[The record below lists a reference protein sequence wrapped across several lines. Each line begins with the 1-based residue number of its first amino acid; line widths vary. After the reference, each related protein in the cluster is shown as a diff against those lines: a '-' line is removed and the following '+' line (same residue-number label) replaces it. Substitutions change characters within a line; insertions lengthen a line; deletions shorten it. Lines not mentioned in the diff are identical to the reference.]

1 MNKNKNSIE
10 VNDLGISFTNHNLK
24 PSVFSLLKKPIHT
37 SKETGYVFRHLNF
50 TVKKG
55 KVLGIIG
62 RNGCGKTTLLKI
74 ISRVLFPSEGNV
86 KVYGSVASLLGVG
99 TGFHDNYT
107 GRENIILNG
116 QLLGVKKS
124 KIEQKIDE
132 IIDFSELGNKVED
145 QVRTYSSGMKARLA
159 FSVATLLDADT
170 IILDEILSVGDAG
183 FQAKCLN
190 VIEELKN
197 KGKTIIIVSHSMGS
211 IERFCDR
218 AILIQNGSITADGD
232 PFDITANYLNQF
244 KPPDEKTPILER
256 TDRFGNA
263 RVQITDIKFKSKGSD
278 VFGVLTS
285 GEDMTVK
292 IKYEVKDSITPKNLE
307 IGVSVKD
314 RRGLQ
319 IVRFSTDAHDLMIK
333 CKKNNGSFSVLVKR
347 LRLTPGI
354 YTGGFRLVAD
364 DEVADHIPNAFKFE
378 VLEGSFFETGKYND
392 WAPVYLDH
400 QFIDI

>member
-1 MNKNKNSIE
+1 MNKNENSIE
-10 VNDLGISFTNHNLK
+10 VNNLGISFTNHNLK
-24 PSVFSLLKKPIHT
+24 PSVISLLNKPKNI
-37 SKETGYVFRHLNF
+37 SKETGWVFRHINF

-55 KVLGIIG
+55 QVLGIIG

-99 TGFHDNYT
+99 TGFHNDYT

-132 IIDFSELGNKVED
+132 IIDFSELGN
-145 QVRTYSSGMKARLA
+145 QINNPVRTYSSGMKAKLA

-190 VIEELKN
+190 VIEELKIKN
-197 KGKTIIIVSHSMGS
+197 KTIIIVSHSMSS

-218 AILIQNGSITADGD
+218 VILIQNGSITADGE
-232 PFDITANYLNQF
+232 PFDVTRNYLNQF
-244 KPPDEKTPILER
+244 KAPDERTPILER

-263 RVQITDIKFKSKGSD
+263 RVQITDIKLKSKGSD

-285 GEDMTVK
+285 GEDMSMK
-292 IKYEVKDSITPKNLE
+292 IKYEVKDSISPKNLK
-307 IGVSVKD
+307 IGVSLKD
-314 RRGLQ
+314 RRGNSF
-319 IVRFSTDAHDLMIK
+319 VRLSTDVHNLEIK
-333 CKKNNGSFSVLVKR
+333 CKKNNGSFSVIVKR
-347 LRLTPGI
+347 LPFSPGE
-354 YTGGFRLVAD
+354 YTGGFRLLAD

-378 VLEGSFFETGKYND
+378 VIEGNFFETGKED
-392 WAPVYLDH
+392 EHSPVYLSH
-400 QFIDI
+400 QWIDT